1 MKGRALT
8 PVKIFELI
16 SLVLIAG
23 VCLIPSNAP
32 CQSVIVAQG
41 IDAQALDPHADVNI
55 PTMVVNS
62 NIYDALLSRD
72 QTLKIVNRLATSYKN
87 LSANKWRFELRKGV
101 TFHNGEPF
109 NAQSVKGSFE
119 KIYAP
124 ASKSPQKGWFST
136 IDRIDI
142 VNDYTVDFITK
153 SPDPVLPA
161 RLTMFFIIPPQYY
174 KQVGDVQFNMNPVG
188 TGPYKFVQW
197 VRDNKIVLT
206 RNDKYWGEKPA
217 IKDLTFRAM
226 PETQARLAG
235 LQTGEVD
242 IATYIPP
249 DLAEPLRGKGSF
261 GFESTISARVIHL
274 KLSNLV
280 DSPLKNKKV
289 RQAIN
294 YAIDRDAIIKH
305 ILRGYG
311 EPLGSFVP
319 KIIWG
324 YNEKFKPYP
333 YDPQKAK
340 QLLTEAGYPNGF
352 SIVMN
357 GPSGRYM
364 RDKEVCQAI
373 AGQLQEV
380 GIRVDLQ
387 ILEWGTFIEK
397 VTSHTTAPMYLF
409 GWSLPSLDPDQ
420 WLWPSLHSKE
430 PMSQTSYEPLDKLL
444 ETARTEMDVAKR
456 KDLYNKAQE
465 MVNDEALIIT
475 LYEQKDLFGV
485 SGKLAWQPRGDEMI
499 YVKDIKLKK

>member
-1 MKGRALT
+1 MKERARALF
-8 PVKIFELI
+8 KIVELI
-16 SLVLIAG
+16 SLVLI
-23 VCLIPSNAP
+23 VSFCLIPSQAHG
-32 CQSVIVAQG
+32 QSITVAQG
-41 IDAQALDPHADVNI
+41 IDAQALDPQADVNI

-72 QTLKIVNRLATSYKN
+72 KNLKIVNRLATSYKN
-87 LSANKWRFELRKGV
+87 VSPNKWRFELRKGV

-109 NAQSVKGSFE
+109 NAASVKGSFE
-119 KIYAP
+119 KMYAP
-124 ASKSPQKGWFST
+124 TSKSSQKGWFST
-136 IDRIDI
+136 IERVDV
-142 VNDYTVDFITK
+142 VNDYTVDIITK
-153 SPDPVLPA
+153 NPDPVLPA

-174 KQVGDVQFNMNPVG
+174 KQVGDVQFNMKPNG
-188 TGPYKFVQW
+188 TGPYKFVEW
-197 VRDNKIVLT
+197 VRGSKIVLT
-206 RNDKYWGEKPA
+206 RNDKYWGEKPD
-217 IKDLTFRAM
+217 IKELTFKAM

-242 IATYIPP
+242 IATYIPA
-249 DLAEPLRGKGSF
+249 DLAEPLRGKGAF
-261 GFESTISARVIHL
+261 TFESTISARIIHL
-274 KLSNLV
+274 KLSNIV

-294 YAIDRDAIIKH
+294 YAVNRDAIIKY
-305 ILRGYG
+305 ILKGYG
-311 EPLGSFVP
+311 EPLPSFVP

-324 YNEKFKPYP
+324 YDNKLKPYP

-340 QLLTEAGYPNGF
+340 QLLTEAGYPNGL

-357 GPSGRYM
+357 GPSGRYL

-373 AGQLQEV
+373 AGQLQDV

-397 VTSHTTAPMYLF
+397 VTSHTSAPMYLF

-420 WLWPSLHSKE
+420 WLWPSLHSNE
-430 PMSQTSYEPLDKLL
+430 PMSQTNYQPLDKLL
-444 ETARTEMDVAKR
+444 ETARTEMDVNKR
-456 KDLYNKAQE
+456 KALYFKAQE
-465 MVNDEALIIT
+465 MVNEEALIVT

-485 SGKLAWQPRGDEMI
+485 SGKLSWQPRGDEMI